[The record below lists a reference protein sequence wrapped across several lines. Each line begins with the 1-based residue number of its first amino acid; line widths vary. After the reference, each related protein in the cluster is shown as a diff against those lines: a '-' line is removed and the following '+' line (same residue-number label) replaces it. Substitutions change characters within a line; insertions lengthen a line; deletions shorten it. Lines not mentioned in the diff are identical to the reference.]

1 MQLCLGLSSA
11 YVCLAQTVAS
21 DQVGMVQ
28 AEYPASDTVAVQ
40 TSDTVVNAS
49 APTGTTTAGLSGK
62 ATETSCGAS
71 ELRGPRATCCNF
83 RAGGNKD

>member
-1 MQLCLGLSSA
+1 
-11 YVCLAQTVAS
+11 
-21 DQVGMVQ
+21 MVQ

-49 APTGTTTAGLSGK
+49 APTGTTAAGLSGK
-62 ATETSCGAS
+62 ATETSCGAG
-71 ELRGPRATCCNF
+71 ELRGPRTTCCNF